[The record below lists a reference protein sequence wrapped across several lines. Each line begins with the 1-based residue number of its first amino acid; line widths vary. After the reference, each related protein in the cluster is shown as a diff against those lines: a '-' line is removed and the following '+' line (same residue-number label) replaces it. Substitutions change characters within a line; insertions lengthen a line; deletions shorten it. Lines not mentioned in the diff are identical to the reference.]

1 MKKIEAVIQPFKLD
15 PVKDALITAGITGI
29 TVTDV
34 RGHGR
39 QKGHSEVYRGA
50 EYKMDFIPKIKL
62 EMVVPAARAEEIIE
76 VITKAAQTGKFG
88 DGKIFIT
95 DIGDAVR
102 IRNGDRGNIAL

>member
-15 PVKDALITAGITGI
+15 PVKDALVAAGITGI

-39 QKGHSEVYRGA
+39 QKGHSEIYRGA

-62 EMVVPAARAEEIIE
+62 EMVVPSARAEEIVS
-76 VITKAAQTGKFG
+76 VIMAAAQTGKFG

-95 DIGDAVR
+95 EIGDAAR
-102 IRNGDRGNIAL
+102 IRNGDRGDGAL

>member
-15 PVKDALITAGITGI
+15 PVKDALVAAGITGI

-50 EYKMDFIPKIKL
+50 EYKMDFVPKIKL
-62 EMVVPAARAEEIIE
+62 EMVIPSARAEEIVE
-76 VITKAAQTGKFG
+76 LITKTAQTGKFG

-102 IRNGDRGNIAL
+102 IRNGDRGDGAL

>member
-15 PVKDALITAGITGI
+15 AVKDALVSAGITGI

-50 EYKMDFIPKIKL
+50 EYKVDFIPKIKM
-62 EMVVPAARAEEIIE
+62 EMVVPSARAEE
-76 VITKAAQTGKFG
+76 VISLITANAQTGKFG

-95 DIGDAVR
+95 DIADTIR
-102 IRNGDRGNIAL
+102 IRNGERGDVAI